1 MLRRI
6 ICVCLTVVLV
16 LATSSALAA
25 QPKPISVIPWDE
37 LPAAFDGQHH
47 YLLLCIDQWKEGARP
62 EGIAPP
68 VNPENGQ
75 RRDYYGNTD
84 GMVLLTLDTRS
95 HRIMLTSF
103 IRDALIAKPSS
114 TEGSQKIGR
123 INYVYNDYGPDAL
136 CKTISEHI
144 GVRIE
149 KYILFNFSQIQEII
163 SYLGGVDIDITSEE
177 IAYLNRYRVPQHSV
191 VSLDGRYDVYN
202 SAACPAGVYHFSGH
216 SAVLYMRIRKV
227 GGGGD
232 FMRTQRVR
240 TVLSILADKCRVMT
254 WEQAQDLANNI
265 MDNNN
270 MTNMNMEEVMQA
282 AEYAFSLKDCT
293 IEELRIPPEG
303 AAHSI
308 DYANMAAQEV
318 DWEVCRAAMA
328 DYLQNSFLVIDDDE
342 DE

>member
-1 MLRRI
+1 MLRRLV
-6 ICVCLTVVLV
+6 CVLLSVLLV
-16 LATSSALAA
+16 CASVSALAA
-25 QPKPISVIPWDE
+25 QPKPITTIPWDE
-37 LPAAFDGQHH
+37 LPATFDGQHH

-62 EGIAPP
+62 ADAPPP
-68 VNPENGQ
+68 VNKENGM

-114 TEGSQKIGR
+114 TEDSQKIGR
-123 INYVYNDYGPDAL
+123 INYVYNDYGPEAL
-136 CKTISEHI
+136 CKVISEHI

-163 SYLGGVDIDITSEE
+163 SYLGGVDIEINGEE
-177 IAYLNRYRVPQHSV
+177 IAYLNRYRVPERSV
-191 VSLDGRYDVYN
+191 VSLDGKYDVYR
-202 SAACPAGVYHFSGH
+202 SAACPPGVYHFSGH
-216 SAVLYMRIRKV
+216 SAVLYMRIRKA

-240 TVLSILADKCRVMT
+240 TVLSTLADKCRVMT

-270 MTNMNMEEVMQA
+270 MTNLNLEEVLQA
-282 AEYAFSLKDCT
+282 AEYAYGLRDCT
-293 IEELRIPPEG
+293 IEELRIPPNG
-303 AAHSI
+303 AAHAI
-308 DYANMAAQEV
+308 NFANMDAQEL
-318 DWEVCRAAMA
+318 DWEACRAAMA
-328 DYLQNSFLVIDDDE
+328 DFLQNSFLVIDDDE
-342 DE
+342 D